1 MRIHRNSLR
10 NFLLAAVTLLLAAVF
25 VSSSLAAPGRGSSG
39 PGGAKPSGKIAGG
52 PQQRRTL
59 MEAWKQ
65 SQRARGGRAVKGAQA
80 FGGSPSVGRPSM
92 VINGSGSVLYTK
104 QFAGSACDLDPASA
118 TFWFPSTAYLVNDIA
133 RPVTGGANF
142 FYRAT
147 NSGTSGATEPVWPI
161 VNGATVVNGT
171 ITWQAEFRQWTASQA
186 FPAGAVILPGG
197 GIFNNFG
204 FQFLAVTG
212 GTTGATV
219 PQWPTTIGATVG
231 DGTVIWK
238 AIGFFPGTTRGC
250 DPMQLVT
257 RASGGAETV
266 NGSEGDPVGGAG
278 SQLSGWAEFYA
289 MNSVGQA
296 ALRTSVIGRLTDE
309 DESGTGILMIG
320 PGPAINEAAAS
331 NTIIGGRGVCGF
343 GGMTAINDAG
353 QILFDGYLN
362 KLPRWKANTPFPA
375 SSLIIPTSGIG
386 VPFRTVAGGT
396 TGPTEPVWPQTIG
409 TTVNDNDSVTW
420 VAEAPRNYCN
430 ENQHGMYRFTP
441 GGGNQLLIAVGTDVG
456 GGTTVV
462 GFGNDVNTSVS
473 LCSGCNYEDLD
484 GYLTPSGHA
493 SVTVRLSTDD
503 TAAYLLTGP
512 LTFTQVARTGAPGPG
527 GAFGRVYPRTEV
539 NAADQ
544 VLFKAQVGGVDKLIR
559 WTAPSTFAV
568 VASVGDDIGTRSG
581 GAASGTTL
589 TALGFYG
596 DINGPGNVVFQGTLS
611 SGPKAYFFW
620 DGATGL
626 LTEIAREGGA
636 ILANL
641 ASEMVTIN
649 DLNVVAFTS
658 GAGLPEQPEEPSEL
672 DEKGLHL
679 WTKVGGIVNVV
690 RVGDVIGGLTVS
702 SVNAQHPS
710 FRQRQLSSAGCTA
723 VQYFVNGVTG
733 GATEDA
739 SEGSGAAPRD
749 QGVPPAGQLIVQCAG
764 VVPVPTPT
772 PTVTAPGPTPT
783 VTRTPTVTPVPPP
796 GSAPA
801 SPIPTLSPGMLAL
814 FALALA
820 AASLLFVMRKH

>member
-10 NFLLAAVTLLLAAVF
+10 NFLLAAVALLIAAIF
-25 VSSSLAAPGRGSSG
+25 VSSSLAAPGRGSG
-39 PGGAKPSGKIAGG
+39 KGEGGKPSGKIAGG

-59 MEAWKQ
+59 MEAWRQ
-65 SQRARGGRAVKGAQA
+65 TQRAKSGRTAQGAQA
-80 FGGSPSVGRPSM
+80 FGGAPSVGRPSM
-92 VINGSGSVLYTK
+92 VINSSGSLLYTK
-104 QFAGSACDLDPASA
+104 QFAGSACDLDPASP
-118 TFWFPSTAYLVNDIA
+118 TFWFPSTAYQANDIA
-133 RPVTGGANF
+133 RPVTGGNNF
-142 FYRAT
+142 FFRAT
-147 NSGTSGATEPVWPI
+147 NSGTSGATEPIWPLS
-161 VNGATVVNGT
+161 NGATILDGT
-171 ITWQAEFRQWTASQA
+171 ITWQAEFRLWTASQA
-186 FPAGAVILPGG
+186 FPAGAVVLPTGSF
-197 GIFNNFG
+197 FNNFG
-204 FQFLAVTG
+204 FNFLAVTG
-212 GTTGATV
+212 GTTGPTL
-219 PQWPTTIGATVG
+219 PQWPTTIGGTVA
-231 DGTVIWK
+231 DGTVVWK

-266 NGSEGDPVGGAG
+266 NAGEGDPIGGAG

-289 MNSVGQA
+289 LNNVGQG

-309 DESGTGILMIG
+309 DESGTGIEIIG
-320 PGPAINEAAAS
+320 PGTGITEIAVS
-331 NTIIGGRGVCGF
+331 NTTIGGRGVCGF
-343 GGMTAINDAG
+343 GAMVAINDAG
-353 QILFDGYLN
+353 QVLFDGYPSRL
-362 KLPRWKANTPFPA
+362 TPWAPNQVFAPNA
-375 SSLIIPTSGIG
+375 LIIPTSGIG
-386 VPFRTVAGGT
+386 VPFRTTAGGT
-396 TGPTEPVWPQTIG
+396 TGPAEPAWPQTIG
-409 TTVNDNDSVTW
+409 TTVVDNTVTW
-420 VAEAPRNYCN
+420 VSEAPQNSCN
-430 ENQHGMYRFTP
+430 ENRHGMYRFSSGP
-441 GGGNQLLIAVGTDVG
+441 GNQLLIAVGTDVG

-462 GFGNDVNTSVS
+462 GFGNDVNTGVAT
-473 LCSGCNYEDLD
+473 CPGCNYEDLD
-484 GYLTPSGHA
+484 GYLTPTGHA
-493 SVTVRLSTDD
+493 SVTVRLSTGD

-512 LTFTQVARTGAPGPG
+512 LAFTQVARTGAAGPG

-544 VLFKAQVGGVDKLIR
+544 VLFKAQVGGVDKLVR
-559 WTAPSTFAV
+559 WTGPSTFNA

-596 DINGPGNVVFQGTLS
+596 DINGPGNVVFQATLS

-620 DGATGL
+620 DGVTGL

-636 ILANL
+636 LLANF

-658 GAGLPEQPEEPSEL
+658 GAGPQEQPEEPSEL

-679 WTKVGGIVNVV
+679 WTKAGGIVNVV

-739 SEGSGAAPRD
+739 SEGSGATPRD
-749 QGVPPAGQLIVQCAG
+749 QGVPPAGQLIIACAG
-764 VVPVPTPT
+764 IVPPPTATPTATPPGVPSPTPT
-772 PTVTAPGPTPT
+772 PTVTVVPTPGGGPT
-783 VTRTPTVTPVPPP
+783 
-796 GSAPA
+796 SA
-801 SPIPTLSPGMLAL
+801 IPTLSPSALAL
-814 FALALA
+814 FALALGA
-820 AASLLFVMRKH
+820 AALFLVMRKH